1 MTKDQP
7 ADARGM
13 IIMHRMFQREI
24 GQAPALIRGVAAGD
38 VERAEIVA
46 DHVALVAD
54 ILFHHHHA
62 EDTHLWPLP
71 RARASA
77 EVEPIFRAMEGQHEE
92 IERLSAEMGARLA
105 RVADHCRRTAGG
117 ARPRGGTPVVRAPGT
132 RAAGGAGRAASGRE
146 AHDEAEQQAMVTSD
160 ADDVTPERIPLIF
173 GLMAYDGEPDV
184 VREAI
189 AHMPPE
195 IAPVMLDI
203 AGKAF
208 AEHSLRVHGTATP
221 PHVTAN
227 RPQ

>member
-1 MTKDQP
+1 
-7 ADARGM
+7 M

-62 EDTHLWPLP
+62 EDTH
-71 RARASA
+71 
-77 EVEPIFRAMEGQHEE
+77 
-92 IERLSAEMGARLA
+92 
-105 RVADHCRRTAGG
+105 
-117 ARPRGGTPVVRAPGT
+117 
-132 RAAGGAGRAASGRE
+132 
-146 AHDEAEQQAMVTSD
+146 
-160 ADDVTPERIPLIF
+160 DVTPERIPLIF